1 VKSIK
6 SLQEIIFPARCLGC
20 AALGLEICSQCRK
33 EWRPHVYRQWIST
46 NLTFPVYSAIVY
58 SSVASRILLASKE
71 RNLKSADT
79 LISKALS
86 HALTYF
92 LKEIGGD
99 FFVPVPSRTSATRL
113 RGRKFVA
120 SHTEFLSESTGLA
133 MYDNLIHTRR
143 VVDQSS
149 LDAKARQKNLQGS
162 LKSLSFI
169 SGEAIIIDDLVT
181 TGATLQESARALQV
195 TGVSVAGAVTACV
208 AEPLRYDPHS
218 R

>member
-1 VKSIK
+1 M
-6 SLQEIIFPARCLGC
+6 
-20 AALGLEICSQCRK
+20 
-33 EWRPHVYRQWIST
+33 YRQWISA

-58 SSVASRILLASKE
+58 SSVASRVLLASKE

-99 FFVPVPSRTSATRL
+99 FFVPVPSRISATRL

-162 LKSLSFI
+162 LK
-169 SGEAIIIDDLVT
+169 
-181 TGATLQESARALQV
+181 
-195 TGVSVAGAVTACV
+195 
-208 AEPLRYDPHS
+208 
-218 R
+218 